1 MKSAYFIPTNRNIE
15 RCVNSYIKEIVY
27 AKEKY
32 FVDIPFVV
40 VETNN
45 MDFVKENHK
54 ILKSLQ
60 DQHQDTQIIHL
71 TIDIQKKYFDE
82 LFKDIKNGDEIKN
95 IFLDT
100 KCNYGT
106 TMNKIAV
113 LTCSLGADT
122 FHRRD
127 SDTCLISD
135 EICKTRKVYP
145 IEYELEYIGK
155 KIFDLKNAGISIP
168 DDIDT
173 TKEITVVG
181 GNYFGEWNLDVKD
194 FARESFDIVYKLY
207 ELLGFEKDSIKEICD
222 EAFRFDAEYED
233 QDRLSLVT
241 SVNDGL
247 NPDCGN
253 VAVYKLHEYL
263 PNLPGKNTLAAD
275 YFMFDTA
282 TALGLPSMHH
292 TRAVFHEYHLER
304 FDFERKNRYWYG
316 MAKFADYFNNYGTIF
331 HDIIDDKYCSD
342 NVLISNDIINILKD
356 KIGKFE
362 EIDYEERVERIRQI
376 ANQILIHF
384 NNSYKE
390 IGENLLENATMYIEE
405 ADEDYSKHILLLEEW
420 DSIIAKAK
428 LIDIRKF
435 LK

>member
-1 MKSAYFIPTNRNIE
+1 MKSAYFIPTNRKIE
-15 RCVNSYIKEIVY
+15 RCANSYIKEIVY

-32 FVDIPFVV
+32 LVDIPFVV

-45 MDFVKENHK
+45 EDFVNENHK
-54 ILKSLQ
+54 VLESLQ
-60 DQHQDTQIIHL
+60 DEYQNTQIMHL
-71 TIDIQKKYFDE
+71 TTDIQKKYFDE
-82 LFKDIKNGDEIKN
+82 LFKDIKNGNEIKK

-135 EICKTRKVYP
+135 EISKTRKVYP

-155 KIFDLKNAGISIP
+155 KIYELKNDGVTIP
-168 DDIDT
+168 DNIDT

-194 FARESFDIVYKLY
+194 FARESFEIVYKLY

-233 QDRLSLVT
+233 QDRLTLVT

-292 TRAVFHEYHLER
+292 TRAVFHEYHSER
-304 FDFERKNRYWYG
+304 FDFEKKNRYWYG
-316 MAKFADYFNNYGTIF
+316 IAKFADYFNNYGTIF
-331 HDIIDDKYCSD
+331 NDKITDKFCSG
-342 NVLISNDIINILKD
+342 NILISNDIIKILKD
-356 KIGKFE
+356 KIDNFKE
-362 EIDYEERVERIRQI
+362 LYYEARVERIKEI
-376 ANQILIHF
+376 ANQILIPF
-384 NNSYKE
+384 NSSYRE
-390 IGENLLENATMYIEE
+390 IGENLLENAKIHIDES
-405 ADEDYSKHILLLEEW
+405 DEDYAKHILLLEEW

-428 LIDIRKF
+428 TLDVRKF
-435 LK
+435 MK